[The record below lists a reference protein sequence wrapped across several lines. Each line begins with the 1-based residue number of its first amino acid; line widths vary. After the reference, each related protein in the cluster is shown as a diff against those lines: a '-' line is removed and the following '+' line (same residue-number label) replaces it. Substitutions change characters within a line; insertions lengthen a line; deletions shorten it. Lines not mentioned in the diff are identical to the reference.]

1 MPLTILT
8 SGCGTLCVAA
18 GMLGLVA
25 CTVLGVWWALRR
37 ADRRHR
43 ETTEVLRLSEQRFQ
57 LLANH
62 VRDVFWIVDP
72 TTGAFLYV
80 SPRFEAIWGRRVG
93 AVLMKPD
100 VWSEAIFE
108 EDRVHADLAMRS
120 LRTSGSFDTEFRV
133 VRPDGTARWVRN
145 RGFAIPDEEGK
156 LYRIAGVAED
166 ATERIEAE
174 HHVRSQLARISMLTH
189 IARAVA
195 VRVDLDSLMRVVVLQ
210 LEQDLPADFA
220 WVASWESDSIEL
232 MAAAVG
238 LKSWS
243 TAAELGVSV
252 GACVLVHNTGLEPC
266 LQRQLLALGDT
277 MTSEAPLLRGLG
289 MVGIRSVLAMP
300 LTTGDRVMGVV
311 LVGRRRVNGFSGDE
325 AEFLGNLAEHVALAA
340 HQTHLYDTL
349 QRAYEDLRTTQ
360 QAITQQERLQ
370 ALGQMAS
377 GIAHDIN
384 NALSPIVGYTDLL
397 LTTETCLSENA
408 KSYLETIALA
418 ADDVG
423 QIVSRLKDFYRQRGQ
438 EQPLAVVHLN
448 GLVQQVMDLTRAR
461 WRDMPQQHGLTI
473 EMAVD
478 LLPDLPPVRGVE
490 SELRE
495 ALTNLV
501 FNAVDAMPMGGTIV
515 LRTKKRGDQVA
526 VEVSDSGVGM
536 DEETR
541 RRCLEPFYTTK
552 GERGTGMGLAMVFGV
567 MQRHDAD
574 IQVESKKGQ
583 GTTIRL
589 VFSAAGKQVV
599 TEAGV
604 EVVEPEEVLH
614 DLRILCIDDEPM
626 LRNLVRE
633 LLERDGHRV
642 ETADG
647 GRDGVA
653 AFLKAAKEGHAFDV
667 VITDLGMPYVDGS
680 QVARLVKAAAPGT
693 PVILLTGWGMRMG
706 REDRVPGHID
716 VAISKPPKLR
726 QLQAALRKVM
736 GAQEPS

>member
-1 MPLTILT
+1 MTLLP
-8 SGCGTLCVAA
+8 SSCGSLCLLA
-18 GMLGLVA
+18 GLLGIA
-25 CTVLGVWWALRR
+25 CSCGLGVWWSLRR

-43 ETTEVLRLSEQRFQ
+43 DTTEVLRLAEQRFQ
-57 LLANH
+57 MLANH

-72 TTGAFLYV
+72 STGAFLYV
-80 SPRFEAIWGRRVG
+80 SPRFEAIWGQRVG
-93 AVLMKPD
+93 AVLMRPG

-145 RGFAIPDEEGK
+145 RGFAVADEEGK

-174 HHVRSQLARISMLTH
+174 HHVRSQLARISMLNH

-220 WVASWESDSIEL
+220 WVASWETDSDEL

-243 TAAELGVSV
+243 TANELGVPV
-252 GACVLVHNTGLEPC
+252 GACVLVRNTGLEPC
-266 LQRQLLALGDT
+266 LQRELLALGDT
-277 MTSEAPLLRGLG
+277 MACDEALLKGLG
-289 MVGIRSVLAMP
+289 MVGIRSVLAIP
-300 LTTGDRVMGVV
+300 LTAGDRILGVV

-340 HQTHLYDTL
+340 HQTELHDKL
-349 QRAYEDLRTTQ
+349 QRAYDDLRTTQ
-360 QAITQQERLQ
+360 QAITQQERMQ

-397 LTTETCLSENA
+397 LTTEKGMSANA
-408 KSYLETIALA
+408 LSYLETIALA

-438 EQPLAVVHLN
+438 EQPLGVVHLN

-461 WRDMPQQHGLTI
+461 WRDMPQQHGVTV

-501 FNAVDAMPMGGTIV
+501 FNAVDAMPQGGTIV
-515 LRTKKRGDQVA
+515 LRTKRRGDQLA
-526 VEVSDSGVGM
+526 VEVSDSGLGM

-567 MQRHDAD
+567 MQRHDGD
-574 IQVESKKGQ
+574 IQIESKKGQ
-583 GTTIRL
+583 GTTVRL
-589 VFSAAGKQVV
+589 VLGAAVLQEGTEPGTTIEESA
-599 TEAGV
+599 
-604 EVVEPEEVLH
+604 PVLH
-614 DLRILCIDDEPM
+614 GLRILCVDDEPM
-626 LRNLVRE
+626 LRTLVRE
-633 LLERDGHRV
+633 LLERDGHHV

-680 QVARLVKAAAPGT
+680 QVARLCKTAVPGT
-693 PVILLTGWGMRMG
+693 PVILLTGWGMRGG
-706 REDRVPGHID
+706 REERIPGHVD

-736 GAQEPS
+736 QVP